1 MDTAASHPDL
11 SASPAPLAQAA
22 RAALVVAAARRSSL
36 THGELARAL
45 DLDGEGPP
53 AERVRAVLES
63 VAAECAR
70 REEPRLDALV
80 VDGESGRPG
89 PGWGADDGVWP
100 REVVRCH
107 RWWSER

>member
-1 MDTAASHPDL
+1 MDPAAGDPSATSHL
-11 SASPAPLAQAA
+11 LGSAA
-22 RAALVVAAARRSSL
+22 RAALVVAAARRSTL

-53 AERVRAVLES
+53 AARVRAVLEA

-80 VDGESGRPG
+80 VDGESGRS
-89 PGWGADDGVWP
+89 GWDDEQARL

>member
-1 MDTAASHPDL
+1 MDHAAPHP
-11 SASPAPLAQAA
+11 SATPDSLAVAA
-22 RAALVVAAARRSSL
+22 RAALLVAAARRSTV

-53 AERVRAVLES
+53 AGRVRAVLDA

-70 REEPRLDALV
+70 REEPQLDALV
-80 VDGESGRPG
+80 VDGESGRA
-89 PGWGADDGVWP
+89 GWDDEAARL